1 MFIVLLKFSE
11 NKSKA
16 SELMKA
22 HNDWIK
28 QGLDDGVFLLV
39 GSLQPGLGGA
49 VLAHQTSLPELQ
61 ARVAQDPFVVQDVVK
76 PELLEI
82 SVSKADERLNFLLK

>member
-1 MFIVLLKFSE
+1 MFIVLVKFSE

-28 QGLDDGVFLLV
+28 QGLDDGVSLLV